1 MPVLKFRIERF
12 KEVLPELPLDKL
24 LEMLQRIKG
33 EIEEVSDEYIEVEFE
48 VDRPDLYTCEGIA
61 RYLKGLIGEELG
73 APKYELYTTPYR
85 VYVEKV
91 PSRPYIAVF
100 VVENVRVDNIFF
112 EELIQFQEKLHIGLG
127 GRRRRVA
134 IGLHDLE
141 KLPSKTLYYRFADI
155 DAVKFKPLNMDTTMS
170 LREVLT
176 NTRQGREYGSISLQN
191 NMHPIL
197 YAGDE
202 VISAPPVINADITR
216 VEPGTKHLLVDVT
229 GEDLRGVLDV
239 SAVLAATLAER
250 GGRRIGIVRVDYEGG
265 DSIETPDMKPRE
277 IHLETSYIKRILGVD
292 VGVEEAANLL
302 RSTRFDVEVEEDK
315 KLHVVV
321 PRYRVDVLHPVDL
334 VEEIAIA
341 IGYEKLEPRRPEK
354 LLRPML
360 LPVHTWEK
368 FARLILAGYGF
379 IEVMSFT
386 LTSCKEQKRVCGLK
400 QDEMVILSN
409 PVSVELDCLRSC
421 LLHQLLEVAAKN
433 QNIIPLKL
441 FELGEV
447 VVMSNTDTGVEA
459 RNRLALLVMDHKAGY
474 EDIQSYVYGLIRLM
488 GDSILAVKQAEH
500 PALIR
505 GRTATI
511 ETRHGV
517 AGVMGEVKPEILEEY
532 GITYPV
538 AVAELDYTKAVLRGA
553 PLSPAP
559 NT

>member
-1 MPVLKFRIERF
+1 MPVLKFKIERF
-12 KEVLPELPLDKL
+12 KEVLPELSFDKL

-33 EIEEVSDEYIEVEFE
+33 EIEEVSDEYVEIEFE

-61 RYLKGLIGEELG
+61 RYLKGLIGKELG
-73 APKYELYTTPYR
+73 APKYEPYTTPYK
-85 VYVEKV
+85 VYVENV

-100 VVENVRVDNIFF
+100 VVENVRVDDAFF
-112 EELIQFQEKLHIGLG
+112 EELIQFQEKLHISLG

-155 DAVKFKPLNMDTTMS
+155 DTVKFRPLNMDATMS
-170 LREVLT
+170 LREVLI
-176 NTRQGREYGSISLQN
+176 NTKQGREYGDISLQD
-191 NMHPIL
+191 NMHPVL
-197 YAGDE
+197 YAGDG
-202 VISAPPVINADITR
+202 VISVPPVINADITR
-216 VEPGTKHLLVDVT
+216 IEPGTKHLLVDVT
-229 GEDLRGVLDV
+229 GTDLRGVLDV

-250 GGRRIGIVRVDYEGG
+250 GGRRIGVVRIDYEGG

-277 IHLETSYIKRILGVD
+277 MYLEVPYVKRVLGIDVD
-292 VGVEEAANLL
+292 VEEAANLL
-302 RSTRFDVEVEEDK
+302 RSTRFDAEIEGDK
-315 KLHVVV
+315 KLRVVV
-321 PRYRVDVLHPVDL
+321 PRYRIDILHPVDL

-341 IGYEKLEPRRPEK
+341 IGYEKLEPRKPEK
-354 LLRPML
+354 LLRPMP

-379 IEVMSFT
+379 VEVMSFT

-400 QDEMVILSN
+400 QDEMVVLSN

-433 QNIIPLKL
+433 QSIIPLRL

-447 VVMSNTDTGVEA
+447 VIMSNTDTGVEA
-459 RNRLALLVMDHKAGY
+459 RNKLALLIMDYKAGY

-505 GRTATI
+505 GRTAII
-511 ETRHGV
+511 ETKHGV
-517 AGVMGEVKPEILEEY
+517 TGIMGEVKPEILEEY
-532 GITYPV
+532 SITYPV
-538 AVAELDYTKAVLRGA
+538 AVAELDYTKVVSRG
-553 PLSPAP
+553 SPTVSRP
-559 NT
+559 

>member
-12 KEVLPELPLDKL
+12 KEVLPELSFDKL

-33 EIEEVSDEYIEVEFE
+33 EIEEVSDEYVEIEFE

-61 RYLKGLIGEELG
+61 RYLKGLIGKELG
-73 APKYELYTTPYR
+73 APKYELYTTPYK
-85 VYVEKV
+85 VYVENV

-100 VVENVRVDNIFF
+100 VVENVRVDDAFF
-112 EELIQFQEKLHIGLG
+112 EELIQFQEKLHISLG

-155 DAVKFKPLNMDTTMS
+155 DTVKFRPLNMDATMS
-170 LREVLT
+170 LREVLI
-176 NTRQGREYGSISLQN
+176 NTKQGREYGDISLQD
-191 NMHPIL
+191 NMHPVL

-202 VISAPPVINADITR
+202 VISVPPVINADITR

-229 GEDLRGVLDV
+229 GTDLRGVLDV

-250 GGRRIGIVRVDYEGG
+250 GGRRIGVVRIDYEGE

-277 IHLETSYIKRILGVD
+277 MYLEVPYVKRVLGIDVD
-292 VGVEEAANLL
+292 VEEAANLL
-302 RSTRFDVEVEEDK
+302 RSTRFDAEIEGDK
-315 KLHVVV
+315 KLRVVV
-321 PRYRVDVLHPVDL
+321 PRYRIDILHPVDL

-341 IGYEKLEPRRPEK
+341 IGYEKLEPRKPEK
-354 LLRPML
+354 LLRPMP

-379 IEVMSFT
+379 VEVMSFT

-400 QDEMVILSN
+400 QDEMVVLSN

-433 QNIIPLKL
+433 QSIIPLRL

-447 VVMSNTDTGVEA
+447 VIMSNTDTGVEA
-459 RNRLALLVMDHKAGY
+459 RNKLALLIMDYKAGY

-505 GRTATI
+505 GRTAII
-511 ETRHGV
+511 ETKQGV
-517 AGVMGEVKPEILEEY
+517 TGIMGEVKPEILEEY

-538 AVAELDYTKAVLRGA
+538 AVAELDYTKVVSRG
-553 PLSPAP
+553 SPTVSRP
-559 NT
+559 

>member
-12 KEVLPELPLDKL
+12 KEVLPELSFDKL

-33 EIEEVSDEYIEVEFE
+33 EIEEVSDEYVEIEFE

-61 RYLKGLIGEELG
+61 RYLKGLIGKELG
-73 APKYELYTTPYR
+73 APKYELYTTPYK
-85 VYVEKV
+85 VYVENV

-100 VVENVRVDNIFF
+100 VVENVRVDDAFF
-112 EELIQFQEKLHIGLG
+112 EELIQFQEKLHISLG

-155 DAVKFKPLNMDTTMS
+155 DTVKFRPLNMDATMS
-170 LREVLT
+170 LREVLI
-176 NTRQGREYGSISLQN
+176 NTKQGREYGDISLQD
-191 NMHPIL
+191 NMHPVL

-202 VISAPPVINADITR
+202 VISVPPVINADITR

-229 GEDLRGVLDV
+229 GTDLRGVLDV

-250 GGRRIGIVRVDYEGG
+250 GGRRIGVVRIDYEGE

-277 IHLETSYIKRILGVD
+277 MYLEVPYVKRVLGIDVD
-292 VGVEEAANLL
+292 VEEAANLL
-302 RSTRFDVEVEEDK
+302 RSTRFDAEIEGDK
-315 KLHVVV
+315 KLRVVV
-321 PRYRVDVLHPVDL
+321 PRYRIDILHPVDL

-341 IGYEKLEPRRPEK
+341 IGYEKLEPRKPEK
-354 LLRPML
+354 LLRPMP

-379 IEVMSFT
+379 VEVMSFT

-400 QDEMVILSN
+400 QDEMVVLSN

-433 QNIIPLKL
+433 QSIIPLRL

-447 VVMSNTDTGVEA
+447 VIMSNTDTGVEA
-459 RNRLALLVMDHKAGY
+459 RNKLALLIMDYKAGY

-500 PALIR
+500 PTLIR
-505 GRTATI
+505 GRTAII
-511 ETRHGV
+511 ETKQGV
-517 AGVMGEVKPEILEEY
+517 TGIMGEVKPEILEEY

-538 AVAELDYTKAVLRGA
+538 AVAELDYTKVVSRG
-553 PLSPAP
+553 SPTVSRP
-559 NT
+559 

>member
-1 MPVLKFRIERF
+1 MPVLKFKIERF
-12 KEVLPELPLDKL
+12 KEVLPELSFDKL

-33 EIEEVSDEYIEVEFE
+33 EIEEVSDEYVEIEFE

-61 RYLKGLIGEELG
+61 RYLKGLIGKELG
-73 APKYELYTTPYR
+73 APKYEPYTTPYK
-85 VYVEKV
+85 VYVENV

-100 VVENVRVDNIFF
+100 VVENVRVDDAFF
-112 EELIQFQEKLHIGLG
+112 EELIQFQEKLHISLG

-155 DAVKFKPLNMDTTMS
+155 DTVKFRPLNMDATMS
-170 LREVLT
+170 LREVLI
-176 NTRQGREYGSISLQN
+176 NTKQGREYGDISLQD
-191 NMHPIL
+191 NMHPVL

-202 VISAPPVINADITR
+202 VISVPPVINADITR

-229 GEDLRGVLDV
+229 GTDLRGVLDV

-250 GGRRIGIVRVDYEGG
+250 GGRRIGVVRIDYEGG

-277 IHLETSYIKRILGVD
+277 MYLEVPYVKRVLGIDVD
-292 VGVEEAANLL
+292 VEEAANLL
-302 RSTRFDVEVEEDK
+302 RSTRFDAEIEGDK
-315 KLHVVV
+315 KLRVVV
-321 PRYRVDVLHPVDL
+321 PRYRIDILHPVDL

-341 IGYEKLEPRRPEK
+341 IGYEKLEPRKPEK
-354 LLRPML
+354 LLRPMP

-379 IEVMSFT
+379 VEVMSFT

-400 QDEMVILSN
+400 QDEMVVLSN

-433 QNIIPLKL
+433 QSIIPLRL

-447 VVMSNTDTGVEA
+447 VIMSNTDTGVEA
-459 RNRLALLVMDHKAGY
+459 RNKLALLIMDYKAGY

-505 GRTATI
+505 GRTAII
-511 ETRHGV
+511 ETKHGV
-517 AGVMGEVKPEILEEY
+517 TGIMGEVKPEILEEY
-532 GITYPV
+532 SITYPV
-538 AVAELDYTKAVLRGA
+538 AVAELDYTKVVSRG
-553 PLSPAP
+553 SPTVSRP
-559 NT
+559 

>member
-1 MPVLKFRIERF
+1 MPVLKFKIERF
-12 KEVLPELPLDKL
+12 KEVLPELSFDKL

-33 EIEEVSDEYIEVEFE
+33 EIEEVSDEYVEIEFE

-61 RYLKGLIGEELG
+61 RYLKGLIGKELG
-73 APKYELYTTPYR
+73 APKYEPYTTPYK
-85 VYVEKV
+85 VYVENV

-100 VVENVRVDNIFF
+100 VVENVRVDDAFF
-112 EELIQFQEKLHIGLG
+112 EELIQFQEKLHISLG

-155 DAVKFKPLNMDTTMS
+155 DTVKFRPLNMDATMS
-170 LREVLT
+170 LREVLI
-176 NTRQGREYGSISLQN
+176 NTKQGREYGDISLQD
-191 NMHPIL
+191 NMHPVL
-197 YAGDE
+197 YAGDG
-202 VISAPPVINADITR
+202 VISVPPVINADITR

-229 GEDLRGVLDV
+229 GTDLRGVLDV

-250 GGRRIGIVRVDYEGG
+250 GGRRIGVVRIDYEGG

-277 IHLETSYIKRILGVD
+277 MYLEVPYVKRVLGIDVD
-292 VGVEEAANLL
+292 VEEAANLL
-302 RSTRFDVEVEEDK
+302 RSTRFDAEIEGDK
-315 KLHVVV
+315 KLRVVV
-321 PRYRVDVLHPVDL
+321 PRYRIDILHPVDL

-341 IGYEKLEPRRPEK
+341 IGYEKLEPRKPEK
-354 LLRPML
+354 LQRPMP

-379 IEVMSFT
+379 VEVMSFT

-400 QDEMVILSN
+400 QDEMVVLSN

-433 QNIIPLKL
+433 QSIIPLRL

-447 VVMSNTDTGVEA
+447 VIMSNTDTGVEA
-459 RNRLALLVMDHKAGY
+459 RNKLALLIMDYKAGY

-505 GRTATI
+505 GRTAII
-511 ETRHGV
+511 ETKHGV
-517 AGVMGEVKPEILEEY
+517 TGIMGEVKPEILEEY
-532 GITYPV
+532 SITYPV
-538 AVAELDYTKAVLRGA
+538 AVAELDYTKVVSRG
-553 PLSPAP
+553 SPTVSRP
-559 NT
+559 

>member
-1 MPVLKFRIERF
+1 MPVLKFKIERF
-12 KEVLPELPLDKL
+12 KEVLPELSFDKL

-33 EIEEVSDEYIEVEFE
+33 EIEEVSDEYVEIEFE

-61 RYLKGLIGEELG
+61 RYLKGLIGKELG
-73 APKYELYTTPYR
+73 APKYEPYTTPYK
-85 VYVEKV
+85 VYVENV

-100 VVENVRVDNIFF
+100 VVENVRVDDAFF
-112 EELIQFQEKLHIGLG
+112 EELIQFQEKLHISLG

-155 DAVKFKPLNMDTTMS
+155 DTVKFRPLNMDATMS
-170 LREVLT
+170 LREVLI
-176 NTRQGREYGSISLQN
+176 NTKQGREYGDISLQD
-191 NMHPIL
+191 NMHPVL

-202 VISAPPVINADITR
+202 VISVPPVINADITR

-229 GEDLRGVLDV
+229 GTDLRGVLDV

-250 GGRRIGIVRVDYEGG
+250 GGRRIGVVRIDYEGG

-277 IHLETSYIKRILGVD
+277 MYLEVPYVKRVLGIDVD
-292 VGVEEAANLL
+292 VEEAANLL
-302 RSTRFDVEVEEDK
+302 RSTRFDAEIEGDK
-315 KLHVVV
+315 KLRVVV
-321 PRYRVDVLHPVDL
+321 PRYRIDILHPVDL

-341 IGYEKLEPRRPEK
+341 IGYEKLEPRKPEK
-354 LLRPML
+354 LLRPMP

-379 IEVMSFT
+379 VEVMSFT

-400 QDEMVILSN
+400 QDEMVVLSN

-433 QNIIPLKL
+433 QSIIPLRL

-447 VVMSNTDTGVEA
+447 VIMSNTDTGVEV
-459 RNRLALLVMDHKAGY
+459 RNKLALLIMDYKAGY

-488 GDSILAVKQAEH
+488 GDSILAIKQAEH

-505 GRTATI
+505 GRTAII
-511 ETRHGV
+511 ETKQGV
-517 AGVMGEVKPEILEEY
+517 TGIMGEVKPEILEEY

-538 AVAELDYTKAVLRGA
+538 AVAELDYTKVVSRG
-553 PLSPAP
+553 SPTVSRP
-559 NT
+559 

>member
-1 MPVLKFRIERF
+1 MPVLKFKIERF
-12 KEVLPELPLDKL
+12 KEVLPELSFDKL

-33 EIEEVSDEYIEVEFE
+33 EIEEVSDEYVEIEFE

-61 RYLKGLIGEELG
+61 RYLKGLIGKELG
-73 APKYELYTTPYR
+73 APKYEPYTTPYK
-85 VYVEKV
+85 VYVENV

-100 VVENVRVDNIFF
+100 VVENVRVDDAFF
-112 EELIQFQEKLHIGLG
+112 EELIQFQEKLHISLG

-155 DAVKFKPLNMDTTMS
+155 DTVKFRPLNMDATMS
-170 LREVLT
+170 LREVLI
-176 NTRQGREYGSISLQN
+176 NTKQGREYGDISLQD
-191 NMHPIL
+191 NMHPVL
-197 YAGDE
+197 YAGDG
-202 VISAPPVINADITR
+202 VISVPPVINADITR
-216 VEPGTKHLLVDVT
+216 IEPGTKHLLVDVT
-229 GEDLRGVLDV
+229 GTDLRGVLDV

-250 GGRRIGIVRVDYEGG
+250 GGRRIGVVRIDYEGG

-277 IHLETSYIKRILGVD
+277 MYLEVPYVKRVLGIDVD
-292 VGVEEAANLL
+292 VEEAANLL
-302 RSTRFDVEVEEDK
+302 RSTRFDAEIEGDK
-315 KLHVVV
+315 KLRVVV
-321 PRYRVDVLHPVDL
+321 PRYRIDILHPVDL

-341 IGYEKLEPRRPEK
+341 IGYEKLEPRKPEK
-354 LLRPML
+354 LQRPMP

-379 IEVMSFT
+379 VEVMSFT

-400 QDEMVILSN
+400 QDEMVVLSN

-433 QNIIPLKL
+433 QSIIPLRL

-447 VVMSNTDTGVEA
+447 VIMSNTDTGVEA
-459 RNRLALLVMDHKAGY
+459 RNKLALLIMDYKAGY

-505 GRTATI
+505 GRTAII
-511 ETRHGV
+511 ETKHGV
-517 AGVMGEVKPEILEEY
+517 TGIMGEVKPEILEEY
-532 GITYPV
+532 SITYPV
-538 AVAELDYTKAVLRGA
+538 AVAELDYTKVVSRG
-553 PLSPAP
+553 SPTVSRP
-559 NT
+559 